1 MHSLSL
7 LYLIA
12 AAGSALGHIE
22 MSEPVPFRSR
32 FGSGGDVDYSMT
44 SPLLADG
51 SNFPCKGYQHD
62 SVSKPSATYK
72 AGGSGEIKLAG
83 TATHGGGSCQIS
95 LSYDQGKTF
104 KVIESIIGGCPLPMQ
119 YSFKIPSSAP
129 SGEAL
134 LAWTW
139 FNKIGNREM
148 YMNCAPVS
156 IEGGSGDKAAFD
168 KLPDIYVANVGNG
181 KTTIE
186 GQDVVFPNPGD
197 DTTGTDKPSGD
208 APAGSS
214 AAGNA
219 SAPAAA
225 SGAASTPDAS
235 PAASPTPAANTPAA
249 NTPAANTPAANSPAA
264 NTPAANTP
272 AATTPAL
279 QINANAAS
287 SAAET
292 PSPSESAPAS
302 ESTPSDASPG
312 IGGSDNL
319 RITCNCSSLP

>member
-72 AGGSGEIKLAG
+72 AGGSGEIKLVG

-104 KVIESIIGGCPLPMQ
+104 KVIESIIGGCPLAMQ

-235 PAASPTPAANTPAA
+235 PTASPTPAANTPAA
-249 NTPAANTPAANSPAA
+249 NTP
-264 NTPAANTP
+264 
-272 AATTPAL
+272 ATTPAL

-292 PSPSESAPAS
+292 PSPSESVPAS

>member
-72 AGGSGEIKLAG
+72 AGGSGEIKLSG

-197 DTTGTDKPSGD
+197 DTIGTDKPSGD

-249 NTPAANTPAANSPAA
+249 NTPAANTPAAS
-264 NTPAANTP
+264 TPAANTP

-292 PSPSESAPAS
+292 PSPSESVPAS
-302 ESTPSDASPG
+302 ESTPSDASQG
-312 IGGSDNL
+312 IGGSGL
-319 RITCNCSSLP
+319 E